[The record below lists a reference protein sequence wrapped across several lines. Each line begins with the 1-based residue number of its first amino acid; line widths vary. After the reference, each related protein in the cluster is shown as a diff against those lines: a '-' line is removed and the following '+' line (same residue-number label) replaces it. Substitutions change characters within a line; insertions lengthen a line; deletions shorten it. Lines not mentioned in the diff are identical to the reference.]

1 MKITLYLITI
11 NLYFQMKIQ
20 LQNLENIKNK

>member
-11 NLYFQMKIQ
+11 ILYFQMKIQ
-20 LQNLENIKNK
+20 LQNLENLKNK